1 MFVNSSRRIVVSLA
15 AGLIGLTAFS
25 GAAIAQQKAAKP
37 LNIVVYGGSGAA
49 GSRIVNEA
57 AARGHTVTV
66 VDKTLKAD
74 LAPQGVKLVTG
85 DAMDAKDI
93 AKNIA
98 GADVV
103 VSSVIVRPTP
113 TPTFAVDIAKAM
125 VAAQRAQQGK
135 KSRLIVVGGASS
147 LNNADG
153 KRIVDTLPADMP
165 AGTMNEIKSAVD
177 ALDYMN
183 GISDTSWTF
192 VSPSSNFRPG
202 ERTGKFRVGGDTLL
216 MDAQGRSSI
225 SMEDFAVAIL
235 DEIENPKY
243 VNKRFTAGY

>member
-1 MFVNSSRRIVVSLA
+1 MKISRRILVSLA
-15 AGLIGLTAFS
+15 AGLAGLTAVS
-25 GAAIAQQKAAKP
+25 GTALAQQKAEKP

-49 GSRIVNEA
+49 GSRIANEA
-57 AARGHTVTV
+57 AARGHAVTV
-66 VDKTLKAD
+66 VDKSPKAD
-74 LAPQGVKLVTG
+74 IAPAGAKVVTG

-93 AKNIA
+93 ARNIA
-98 GADVV
+98 NADVV

-125 VAAQRAQQGK
+125 VEAQRGQQGK

-153 KRIVDTLPADMP
+153 TRIVETLPPSMP

-177 ALDYMN
+177 ALDYLK
-183 GISDTSWTF
+183 SVTDTSWTF

-202 ERTGKFRVGGDTLL
+202 ERTGKFRLGTDTLL
-216 MDAQGRSSI
+216 VDAQGRSAI

-235 DEIENPKY
+235 DEIEKPQY
-243 VNKRFTAGY
+243 VNKRFTVGY

>member
-1 MFVNSSRRIVVSLA
+1 MNITRRILVSLA
-15 AGLIGLTAFS
+15 AGLAGLAAFP
-25 GAAIAQQKAAKP
+25 GAALAQQKAEKP

-49 GSRIVNEA
+49 GSRIANEA
-57 AARGHTVTV
+57 AARGHNVTV
-66 VDKTLKAD
+66 VDKTLKRD
-74 LAPQGVKLVTG
+74 IAPSGAKLVTG

-125 VAAQRAQQGK
+125 VEAQRAQTGK
-135 KSRLIVVGGASS
+135 KTRLVIVGGASS
-147 LNNADG
+147 LNNAQG
-153 KRIVDTLPADMP
+153 QRIVDTLPANMP
-165 AGTMNEIKSAVD
+165 AGTLNEIKSAVD

-183 GISDTSWTF
+183 TVKDTSWTF

-202 ERTGKFRVGGDTLL
+202 ERTGKFRLGTDTLIT
-216 MDAQGRSSI
+216 DAQGRSSI

-235 DEIENPKY
+235 DEIEKPQY
-243 VNKRFTAGY
+243 VNKRFTVGY

>member
-1 MFVNSSRRIVVSLA
+1 MKITRRIVFSLA
-15 AGLIGLTAFS
+15 AGLAGLTAFS
-25 GAAIAQQKAAKP
+25 GAALAQQRAAQP

-66 VDKTLKAD
+66 VDKSLQPD

-93 AKNIA
+93 ARNIA

-113 TPTFAVDIAKAM
+113 TPTFAVDIVKAM
-125 VAAQRAQQGK
+125 IEAQRSQQGK
-135 KSRLIVVGGASS
+135 KTRLLVVGGASS
-147 LNNADG
+147 LNNAQG
-153 KRIVDTLPADMP
+153 QRIVDTLPAGMP

-177 ALDYMN
+177 ALDYMKTVN
-183 GISDTSWTF
+183 DTSWTF
-192 VSPSSNFRPG
+192 VSPSSTFRPG
-202 ERTGKFRVGGDTLL
+202 ERTGKFRLGTDTLIT
-216 MDAQGRSSI
+216 DAQGRSAI

-235 DEIENPKY
+235 DEIENPQY